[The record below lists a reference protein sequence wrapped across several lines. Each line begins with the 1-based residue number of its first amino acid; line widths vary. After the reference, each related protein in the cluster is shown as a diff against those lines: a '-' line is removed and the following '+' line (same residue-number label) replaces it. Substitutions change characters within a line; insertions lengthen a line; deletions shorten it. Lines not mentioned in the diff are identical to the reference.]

1 MLHMDLCPSKGP
13 SINQDIFV
21 GQNSCNNIFFIIHS
35 YTETSSQVRLVYLLS
50 NFKLFLSNILQGSP
64 EISRSFNDALTKK
77 LFFPRSY
84 VSYDFL
90 IISSYTPIQ
99 IMVRREVFKIW
110 YPDKD
115 THKTNIKTP
124 IMYKGWGA
132 VLTQQPMRTLVI
144 FYRTHTKWRQDSTWS
159 ERKW

>member
-1 MLHMDLCPSKGP
+1 MGINPLTVAAAVFRYSHATQYTWTFAQVVCKGP

-35 YTETSSQVRLVYLLS
+35 YTESSSQVRLVYLLS

-64 EISRSFNDALTKK
+64 EIIRSFNDALTKK
-77 LFFPRSY
+77 LFFSRSY

-110 YPDKD
+110 YPVKDKN
-115 THKTNIKTP
+115 KTIIKIP
-124 IMYKGWGA
+124 
-132 VLTQQPMRTLVI
+132 
-144 FYRTHTKWRQDSTWS
+144 FYRDKVLS
-159 ERKW
+159 